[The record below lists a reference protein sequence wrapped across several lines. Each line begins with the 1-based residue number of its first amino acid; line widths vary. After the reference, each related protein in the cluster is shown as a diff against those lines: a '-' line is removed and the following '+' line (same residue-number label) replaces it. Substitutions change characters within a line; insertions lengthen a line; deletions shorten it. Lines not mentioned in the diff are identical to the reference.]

1 MSDSIAQVQ
10 LGRITGHYGVRG
22 WVKVHSDTQPRDN
35 IVRYSQWTLLPRG
48 QSGRSAAGN
57 AEGARKVR
65 VVEGREQGKTVVAR
79 LEGIEDRDA
88 AESVI
93 GCGIAVGRADLPALT
108 DSEFYWTDLVDA
120 EVATVEGLRV
130 GRVVRLFET
139 GANDVLVIRDE
150 REGSKPGAEVL
161 VPWVRPSVVTQVDLE
176 SHRITVDWD
185 PDF

>member
-1 MSDSIAQVQ
+1 
-10 LGRITGHYGVRG
+10 
-22 WVKVHSDTQPRDN
+22 
-35 IVRYSQWTLLPRG
+35 
-48 QSGRSAAGN
+48 
-57 AEGARKVR
+57 
-65 VVEGREQGKTVVAR
+65 
-79 LEGIEDRDA
+79 
-88 AESVI
+88 VI

-120 EVATVEGLRV
+120 EVATVEGLRI